1 MAMEEGNPQS
11 YTTRSQDESNLH
23 TMAEPALPNDITVE
37 LDGVQYLIHPKPIA
51 ELEILHLPSDLNPQ
65 SISALP
71 ESNSRQA
78 TSWLPVTVINSS
90 DRLFSDNTC
99 VPRPYLEDEL
109 QKMQELD
116 DVLIDTFTQTVI
128 CLIPSDAAPAL
139 TPISSE
145 CKSSRKVRFAKSR
158 QDEEL
163 YSAPYFLQGDHLY
176 KAYRLYPDTYGA
188 FISGIFE
195 SIPGHL
201 EEALGSTHQESA
213 LSSLRDLHKTNGN
226 LHSYQEIQSNLI
238 PIPSRLYSHQPG
250 SNPQKPLSGQR
261 IAIKDIFHICGL
273 KTGAGSKDYRSLSQP
288 ATYTAEAVQAL
299 IDAGAVLV
307 GKTKTVS
314 FASGAAAADWTEYEC
329 PINPRGDGRLDP
341 DCSSTGSGVA
351 MAGYEWLDFS
361 IGSDSLGSM
370 VGPAAANGVFGFRP
384 THGLPFPPSAKD
396 GILVSRLLDTV
407 GHFSRS
413 LPGLEILAR
422 AWFPGSKLESGI
434 YRGVRRIL
442 VHPEL
447 TTGYEQKEDNVIKD
461 FILDFERIVGLSAE
475 SFDLGASV
483 LTPLDESYPGMKW
496 SEYLSNTMA
505 NIQLYDSYHNSLG
518 FDQQFRDRFNSSP
531 SLEPIVA
538 YKRELARE
546 TVSKAM
552 YEDECSRMEKFRE
565 YIQTEIIV
573 AGTVML
579 LPIIGVKPSFID
591 TQPSLKA
598 LIAKQDARPW
608 TELLGERGRRWQG
621 FGFRSTAVSVL
632 GGLPCVSFPV
642 GETPYDGKSGA
653 QENTFNRPINLM
665 IVGAPRKLSLIYDD

>member
-1 MAMEEGNPQS
+1 MAMEEGKPQS
-11 YTTRSQDESNLH
+11 YTTRSQDEPSSH
-23 TMAEPALPNDITVE
+23 TMAAPVLPNDITIE
-37 LDGVQYLIHPKPIA
+37 LDGVQYLIHPKPSA
-51 ELEILHLPSDLNPQ
+51 ELEILHLPNDLNAE
-65 SISALP
+65 SITALR
-71 ESNSRQA
+71 ESDSRHDN
-78 TSWLPVTVINSS
+78 SWLPVTVIKSS
-90 DRLFSDNTC
+90 DRLFPDNPC

-116 DVLIDTFTQTVI
+116 DVLIDTFTQTI
-128 CLIPSDAAPAL
+128 IYLIPSDAAPAL
-139 TPISSE
+139 TPISSDS
-145 CKSSRKVRFAKSR
+145 KSSRKIRFAKSR
-158 QDEEL
+158 HDDEL
-163 YSAPYFLQGDHLY
+163 YSAPYFLQGEHLY
-176 KAYRLYPDTYGA
+176 KAYRLYPDIYGA

-195 SIPGHL
+195 SSPGH
-201 EEALGSTHQESA
+201 
-213 LSSLRDLHKTNGN
+213 
-226 LHSYQEIQSNLI
+226 YQEIQSNLI

-250 SNPQKPLSGQR
+250 SNPQKPLSGMR

-273 KTGAGSKDYRSLSQP
+273 KTGAGSKAYRSLSQP
-288 ATYTAEAVQAL
+288 ATNTAEAVQAL

-329 PINPRGDGRLDP
+329 PINPRGDWRLDP

-370 VGPAAANGVFGFRP
+370 VGPAAANGVFGLRP

-407 GHFSRS
+407 GHFSRN
-413 LPGLEILAR
+413 LPGLETLAR

-447 TTGYEQKEDNVIKD
+447 TTSYEENEDSIIKD
-461 FILDFERIVGLSAE
+461 FVLDFERITGLSAE
-475 SFDLGASV
+475 NFDLGASA
-483 LTPLDESYPGMKW
+483 LTPPDESTPGMKW

-552 YEDECSRMEKFRE
+552 YEDECSRIKKFQE
-565 YIQTEIIV
+565 CIQTEIMV

-591 TQPSLKA
+591 AQPSMKS
-598 LIAKQDARPW
+598 LIAEQDARPW
-608 TELLGERGRRWQG
+608 TEVLGERGRRWQG

-642 GETPYDGKSGA
+642 GETPYDGKSGT
-653 QENTFNRPINLM
+653 QKKTFKRPINLM
-665 IVGAPRKLSLIYDD
+665 IVGAPRSDVALISLVKEIFELANRPLDVKTGSTIY